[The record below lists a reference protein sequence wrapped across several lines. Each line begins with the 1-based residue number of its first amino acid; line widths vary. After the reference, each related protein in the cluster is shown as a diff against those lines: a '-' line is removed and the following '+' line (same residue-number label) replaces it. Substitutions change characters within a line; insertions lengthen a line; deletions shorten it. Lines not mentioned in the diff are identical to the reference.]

1 MKWIET
7 IWNDLKQFVTF
18 CYLLLLSGKTWSW
31 NCVSFRDSFEPYI
44 RLKLVVYLIKVIC
57 RTVKSSSRLKIYD
70 AQTLFFSFSGVVLGC
85 NNYKI
90 IDLGVMVPCDVILQ
104 TCKDEGADILGL
116 SGLITPSLSEMVH
129 VAKGPLISKWL
140 FDVLIL
146 QRKNLMNFCPRI
158 PRI

>member
-1 MKWIET
+1 MIV
-7 IWNDLKQFVTF
+7 FVTF
-18 CYLLLLSGKTWSW
+18 CYFLKRPDLET
-31 NCVSFRDSFEPYI
+31 VSFRDSFEPYI

-70 AQTLFFSFSGVVLGC
+70 AQTLNFFAGVVLGC

-104 TCKDEGADILGL
+104 RCKDEGADILGL

-140 FDVLIL
+140 FDVLIFPKKSTQKFDEFL
-146 QRKNLMNFCPRI
+146 P
-158 PRI
+158 

>member
-1 MKWIET
+1 MNWNDLKWIET

-70 AQTLFFSFSGVVLGC
+70 AHMLVFFLQALYLVVIITKSLTWVSWFLAMSFSKRARMKAPIYLAF
-85 NNYKI
+85 
-90 IDLGVMVPCDVILQ
+90 LALSRHPCL
-104 TCKDEGADILGL
+104 
-116 SGLITPSLSEMVH
+116 
-129 VAKGPLISKWL
+129 KWSML
-140 FDVLIL
+140 LKV
-146 QRKNLMNFCPRI
+146 R
-158 PRI
+158 